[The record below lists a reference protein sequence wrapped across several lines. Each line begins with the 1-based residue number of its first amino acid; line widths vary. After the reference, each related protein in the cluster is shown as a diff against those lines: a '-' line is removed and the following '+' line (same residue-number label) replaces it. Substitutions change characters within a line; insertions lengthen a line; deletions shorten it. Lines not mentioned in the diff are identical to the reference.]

1 MLTKDICVISTV
13 HPDYDN
19 RIIKQCVSLQNNHRV
34 DLIIQSERESVSG
47 ININPLPIVFNR
59 RSRIKIFFLA
69 LLKSLKKNYDI
80 YIIHDPELLLM
91 ALILRLFSKNVIYDI
106 HEDYEE
112 EIKDKE
118 WISRFLRKII
128 SFAFARFEKL
138 AIKSCYSIICAT
150 PYIKEKFESH
160 NSRCFGIYNYP
171 PKDELYKQNL
181 KKNEIFTLLY
191 VGNISF
197 QRGIIQILD
206 SINDIDCLLII
217 AGNFAN
223 KNTEDKCL
231 GHASWKKV
239 DYRGFISREEFCHV
253 MAQADLG
260 LLLFQPRGN
269 HINSQPNKLFE
280 YMSGGLFQ
288 LSSNF
293 QHWNK
298 ILLDQKLG
306 FTVDP
311 ENTSQINYLIKE
323 IKNNKD
329 YYRSIRSNIRD
340 IFVRKYSWESQVPGL
355 LQSVD

>member
-1 MLTKDICVISTV
+1 
-13 HPDYDN
+13 
-19 RIIKQCVSLQNNHRV
+19 
-34 DLIIQSERESVSG
+34 
-47 ININPLPIVFNR
+47 
-59 RSRIKIFFLA
+59 
-69 LLKSLKKNYDI
+69 
-80 YIIHDPELLLM
+80 
-91 ALILRLFSKNVIYDI
+91 
-106 HEDYEE
+106 
-112 EIKDKE
+112 
-118 WISRFLRKII
+118 
-128 SFAFARFEKL
+128 
-138 AIKSCYSIICAT
+138 
-150 PYIKEKFESH
+150 
-160 NSRCFGIYNYP
+160 
-171 PKDELYKQNL
+171 
-181 KKNEIFTLLY
+181 
-191 VGNISF
+191 
-197 QRGIIQILD
+197 
-206 SINDIDCLLII
+206 
-217 AGNFAN
+217 
-223 KNTEDKCL
+223 
-231 GHASWKKV
+231 
-239 DYRGFISREEFCHV
+239 